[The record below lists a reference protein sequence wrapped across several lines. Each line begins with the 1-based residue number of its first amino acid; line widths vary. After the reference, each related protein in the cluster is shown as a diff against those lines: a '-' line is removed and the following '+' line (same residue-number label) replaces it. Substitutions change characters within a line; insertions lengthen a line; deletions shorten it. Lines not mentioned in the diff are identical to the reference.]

1 MSVISIVP
9 DYNRFKQYAT
19 LQDIDVDESTPYSKY
34 HHLKFSD
41 CLSYDQ
47 KLQLVLKIAK
57 IKISKTVVACN
68 FNAHLESTSQ
78 YGFVYTLLKQSS

>member
-19 LQDIDVDESTPYSKY
+19 FQDIDVDESTPYSKY

-41 CLSYDQ
+41 CLSYEP
-47 KLQLVLKIAK
+47 KIA
-57 IKISKTVVACN
+57 ISFKDCKNKN
-68 FNAHLESTSQ
+68 F
-78 YGFVYTLLKQSS
+78 